1 MSFGSILEQMMQ
13 KGASRGSGLDQ
24 LLRNLGSAGGSVG
37 GSRGSGMGSSSGG
50 LGGLL
55 SQLEGALRGS
65 GSGSRSSSGGLGER
79 AKDFFG
85 KDQVGGLNT
94 GQLGGIGAIAGALLG
109 GGAKGAVKGGAMA
122 ILGTLAINALRASQ
136 QGGQQAPDQPRALEQ
151 TAAPGQ
157 VAGQAA
163 GQASEPVSADAPP
176 APEEVAS
183 VTGPEAERLMLLAMI
198 SAAKADGSVDENEM
212 RIIIGK
218 AGEDEVTDE
227 EKQFIMSE
235 LAKPVDIDALAA
247 QVTSPAQAAAVYAA
261 SLLTTSPDSPEERAY
276 LSKLATALNLDPAT
290 VAELEKTA
298 GAVSA

>member
-1 MSFGSILEQMMQ
+1 MSFGSILEQMMR

-37 GSRGSGMGSSSGG
+37 GSSGSSMGSAGGG
-50 LGGLL
+50 LGGVL
-55 SQLEGALRGS
+55 SQLEGALRGA
-65 GSGSRSSSGGLGER
+65 GSGSRSGSGGIGDR

-85 KDQVGGLNT
+85 KEQVGGLNT

-136 QGGQQAPDQPRALEQ
+136 QNGQGTPDQPRAIEQ
-151 TAAPGQ
+151 APGQ
-157 VAGQAA
+157 PAPAP
-163 GQASEPVSADAPP
+163 EPVAADAPP
-176 APEEVAS
+176 APEEVAA
-183 VTGPEAERLMLLAMI
+183 VTGPEAERLMLIAMI
-198 SAAKADGSVDENEM
+198 SAAKADGSVDESEM
-212 RIIIGK
+212 RTIIGK
-218 AGEDEVTDE
+218 AGEGDVTED
-227 EKQFIMSE
+227 EKQLIMSE

-261 SLLTTSPDSPEERAY
+261 SLLTTSPDSPEEREY
-276 LSKLATALNLDPAT
+276 LSKLAAALNLDPAA

-298 GAVSA
+298 GTVGA

>member
-24 LLRNLGSAGGSVG
+24 LLRNLGSAGGSAG
-37 GSRGSGMGSSSGG
+37 GSIRGAGAGSGGG

-55 SQLEGALRGS
+55 SQLEGALRGA
-65 GSGSRSSSGGLGER
+65 GGPGGTGSRSGAGGLGDR

-85 KDQVGGLNT
+85 KEQVGGLNT

-122 ILGTLAINALRASQ
+122 ILGTLAINAIRAARQ
-136 QGGQQAPDQPRALEQ
+136 EGQTPDQPRALQ
-151 TAAPGQ
+151 HAPAPGQ
-157 VAGQAA
+157 PA
-163 GQASEPVSADAPP
+163 EPVAADAPP

-183 VTGPEAERLMLLAMI
+183 VTGPEAERLMLIAMI
-198 SAAKADGSVDENEM
+198 SAAKADGSVDESEM
-212 RIIIGK
+212 RAIIGK
-218 AGEDEVTDE
+218 AGEGEVTDE
-227 EKQFIMSE
+227 EKLLIMSE

-261 SLLTTSPDSPEERAY
+261 SLLTTSPESPAEREY
-276 LSKLATALNLDPAT
+276 LAKLASALNLDPAA

-298 GAVSA
+298 GTVGV